1 MEEKMKKLVL
11 FAIVMTLLFTVIGC
25 STLTDVISDTTKGVI
40 KPGGVISGEIDFKND
55 EIL

>member
-1 MEEKMKKLVL
+1 MKKLVL